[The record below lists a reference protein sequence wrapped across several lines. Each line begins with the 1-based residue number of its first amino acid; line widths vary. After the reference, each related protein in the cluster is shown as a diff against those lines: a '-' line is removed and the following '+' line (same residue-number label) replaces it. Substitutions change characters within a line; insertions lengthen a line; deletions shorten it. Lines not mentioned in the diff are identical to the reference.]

1 MEYIEPGVA
10 QHMAE
15 NTLAILKYLSSDE
28 SPLPQLVAGYH
39 KPTTVFFS
47 IVHLFFLYTA
57 ETAQMMYTTLLVG
70 AIAFTYA
77 TYRDPSAR
85 PGTTGVSVWAAH
97 RQGILLLTV
106 GLLGSVIAV
115 NAHAI
120 VMHRY
125 LGKNMSW
132 FATELSPLLLYGP
145 SALAGQSAPH
155 LFKPAARPYR

>member
-1 MEYIEPGVA
+1 
-10 QHMAE
+10 MAE
-15 NTLAILKYLSSDE
+15 NTLAILKYLSSEE
-28 SPLPQLVAGYH
+28 SPLPKLKAGYH
-39 KPTTVFFS
+39 KPTTVFLS
-47 IVHLFFLYTA
+47 VVKLFFLYTA
-57 ETAQMMYTTLLVG
+57 ETALMMYATLLVC
-70 AIAFTYA
+70 ALTFTYA

-106 GLLGSVIAV
+106 GFLGSIVAV

-125 LGKNMSW
+125 LGKNLSW

-145 SALAGQSAPH
+145 SALAGQSSVPTFHTSAYY
-155 LFKPAARPYR
+155 LMQAR